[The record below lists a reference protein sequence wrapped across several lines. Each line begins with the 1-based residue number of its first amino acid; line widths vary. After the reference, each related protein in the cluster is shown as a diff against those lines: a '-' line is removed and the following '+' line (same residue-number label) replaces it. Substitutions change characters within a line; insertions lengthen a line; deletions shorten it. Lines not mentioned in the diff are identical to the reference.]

1 MKYAEIDISPSRLGT
16 VMDINSNSYPVA
28 NSINLIIEKK
38 NNNNYYGDRNICN
51 KRIKL
56 YWWKLA

>member
-1 MKYAEIDISPSRLGT
+1 MKYAEIDISPSRLST
-16 VMDINSNSYPVA
+16 VMDINFEYLPC

-38 NNNNYYGDRNICN
+38 NINNYYGDRNICN

-56 YWWKLA
+56 Y